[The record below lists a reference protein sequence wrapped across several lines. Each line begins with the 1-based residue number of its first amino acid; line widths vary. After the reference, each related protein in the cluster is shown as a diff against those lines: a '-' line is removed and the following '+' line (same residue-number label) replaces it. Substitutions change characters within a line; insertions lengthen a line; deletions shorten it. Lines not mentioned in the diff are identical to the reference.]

1 MKHTKWKGEKGMINR
16 QEELKELL
24 QMLRRGKEKNRK
36 KEVYIWQDPEKK
48 EQYRIAWEEK

>member
-1 MKHTKWKGEKGMINR
+1 MINR
-16 QEELKELL
+16 QEVLKELL